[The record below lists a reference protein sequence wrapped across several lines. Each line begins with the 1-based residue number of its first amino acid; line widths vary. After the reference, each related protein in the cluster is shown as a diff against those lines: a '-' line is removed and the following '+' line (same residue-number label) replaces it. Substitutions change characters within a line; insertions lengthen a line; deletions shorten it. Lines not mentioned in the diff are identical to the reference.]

1 MKEDE
6 LREFIGDDGHFS
18 TMFDF
23 SAAVLSEGD
32 KGWHTGREVTFGEWR
47 SALFESQLEGQKVGL
62 RPISL
67 KTMTSQGARPAT
79 CPLMLKIL
87 RGSKCWEL
95 PAYCFGGF
103 PLSIRGRS
111 WE

>member
-32 KGWHTGREVTFGEWR
+32 MDGIPAGEVTLRNGA
-47 SALFESQLEGQKVGL
+47 ALLN
-62 RPISL
+62 
-67 KTMTSQGARPAT
+67 
-79 CPLMLKIL
+79 
-87 RGSKCWEL
+87 
-95 PAYCFGGF
+95 
-103 PLSIRGRS
+103 RS
-111 WE
+111 WRDRR